1 MSVALPKDTAV
12 FQIQWVC
19 RSRSLL
25 LWSAVCCLCLLNAEW
40 QFLSTTYLHCMSG
53 PGCPVSGPLQDKFT
67 LDRVNKSAAV
77 FDKTKLSWMNGQ
89 HLRELPD
96 DKVEPLVAQCWQ
108 QSGLLHHL
116 ASPFVKFA
124 VAVLKPSLELVVDAE
139 RDLRHILAYPLMDTL
154 QGAKVSLDL
163 SLKKSCQG

>member
-1 MSVALPKDTAV
+1 M
-12 FQIQWVC
+12 
-19 RSRSLL
+19 
-25 LWSAVCCLCLLNAEW
+25 WSAVCCLCPLDAEW
-40 QFLSTTYLHCMSG
+40 QLLSTTYLHCNSNSNYLL
-53 PGCPVSGPLQDKFT
+53 CGPLQDKFT

-96 DKVEPLVAQCWQ
+96 NKVEPLVAQCWQ

-154 QGAKVSLDL
+154 QGAKVSLDM
-163 SLKKSCQG
+163 SYKAVEAESQ

>member
-1 MSVALPKDTAV
+1 MQL
-12 FQIQWVC
+12 
-19 RSRSLL
+19 
-25 LWSAVCCLCLLNAEW
+25 
-40 QFLSTTYLHCMSG
+40 LSTTDLHCMSNSS
-53 PGCPVSGPLQDKFT
+53 CLMCEPLQDKFT

-96 DKVEPLVAQCWQ
+96 DKVEPLVALCWQ

-116 ASPFVKFA
+116 ATPFVKFA
-124 VAVLKPSLELVVDAE
+124 VVMLKPSLELVLDAE

-154 QGAKVSLDL
+154 QGTKVSLDM
-163 SLKKSCQG
+163 SYTSCQG